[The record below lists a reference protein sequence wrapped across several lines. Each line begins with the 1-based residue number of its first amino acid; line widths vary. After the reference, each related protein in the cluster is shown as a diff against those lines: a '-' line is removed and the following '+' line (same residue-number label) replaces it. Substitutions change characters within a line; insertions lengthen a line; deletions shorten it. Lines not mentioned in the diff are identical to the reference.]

1 METNKLVKPFLVDFL
16 RRKNHFFDDEI
27 HSRHH
32 FWAENSI
39 FWRRDLLS
47 SAFLCGKLHFLATTP
62 FLVDF
67 LRREMPF
74 FGDEIHSRHHF
85 GAKNSTFWRRDLL
98 SSAFWGGKL
107 YFLAT
112 RPFLVGIL
120 RRKNHFFDD
129 EIHSRHHFGAKN
141 SIFWRR
147 DPFSSTFLRGKL
159 HFLATTPVLVD
170 FFAWET
176 PLFGD
181 ETPFRR
187 HFEAEKS
194 LF

>member
-1 METNKLVKPFLVDFL
+1 M
-16 RRKNHFFDDEI
+16 
-27 HSRHH
+27 
-32 FWAENSI
+32 
-39 FWRRDLLS
+39 
-47 SAFLCGKLHFLATTP
+47 ATTP
-62 FLVDF
+62 FLV
-67 LRREMPF
+67 
-74 FGDEIHSRHHF
+74 
-85 GAKNSTFWRRDLL
+85 
-98 SSAFWGGKL
+98 
-107 YFLAT
+107 
-112 RPFLVGIL
+112 VIL

-187 HFEAEKS
+187 HFCAEKS
-194 LF
+194 LFWRRDLFSSAFWGGKITFLTTRPVLVDFFAWETPLFGDDTRSRRHFEAKNSFFWRRDPFSSSF